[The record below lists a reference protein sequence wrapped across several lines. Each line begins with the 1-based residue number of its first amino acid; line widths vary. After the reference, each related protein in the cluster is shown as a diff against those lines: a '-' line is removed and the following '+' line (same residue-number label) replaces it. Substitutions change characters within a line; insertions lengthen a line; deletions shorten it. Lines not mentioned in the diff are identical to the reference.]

1 MTKAF
6 AYLRT
11 SSAANV
17 GSDKD
22 SDKRQMAAIE
32 SYAKRHDIQIVGK
45 YYDAGVKGSDPIMD
59 RQGFR
64 DMVYDAAKRNVKLVL
79 IESPD
84 RFARDL
90 IVQITGHQ
98 LLQSHDIQLVPTT
111 APDFFQEDTPTAVMV
126 RQILGAVAEFEK
138 NTTVA
143 KLKAARDRK
152 SRKLGERIEGRRS
165 NPAAI
170 SAVANI
176 LRRSPKASLREIS
189 RKLAEQQLLGP
200 SGQPYSTS
208 SVTYLKERAA
218 KLAGRKEDAKI

>member
-11 SSAANV
+11 SSATNV
-17 GSDKD
+17 GPDKD
-22 SDKRQMAAIE
+22 SDKRQMEAIE
-32 SYAKRHDIQIVGK
+32 RYAKRNDISIVGK

-64 DMVYDAAKRNVKLVL
+64 DMVYDAAKRNVRLVL

-98 LLQSHDIQLVPTT
+98 LLQSRQIQLVPTT
-111 APDFFQEDTPTAVMV
+111 APDFFLDDTPTAVMV

-138 NTTVA
+138 STTVA

-152 SRKLGERIEGRRS
+152 SRKLGERIEGRRA
-165 NPAAI
+165 NPLAI
-170 SAVANI
+170 EATAKIV
-176 LRRSPKASLREIS
+176 RRSPTIGLRELS
-189 RKLAEQQLLGP
+189 RKLAEQGLFAP
-200 SGQPYSTS
+200 SGQPYGTS
-208 SVTYLKERAA
+208 SVSYLMARAA
-218 KLAGRKEDAKI
+218 KLEGKKANEQT